1 MKSATRRPLVVGRL
15 LLAFVFL
22 ALFTSLV
29 ATQSVQA
36 EGTVSLTAVGVSY
49 TQDFDSLAISG
60 TSSVVP
66 NGWYFLETGTNAN
79 TTYTAGTGSSNT
91 GDTYSFGA
99 SSSSER
105 AFGGLLSGS
114 LVPTIGASF
123 TNNTGATV
131 NGISIAYT
139 GEQWRLGATGRTD
152 RLDFQLSTDA
162 ISLNTGVWTDY
173 DQLDFNGPNST
184 GTVGALD
191 GNAAANRTQISYTIV
206 GLDIP
211 NGATFWI
218 RWVDFNAAGADDG
231 LAVDDFSL
239 TPLGESEATAPV
251 INEFVLNHVSTDTH
265 EFVEI
270 FGDPNTDYSAYSIL
284 QIEGDTTGAGVIDS
298 VHTVGTTDADGLWF
312 TGFLANV
319 FENGTATLLLVK
331 DFTGAVGNDL
341 DTNNDGVFDVTPW
354 SALVDDVAVSDG
366 GAGDVTYSS
375 TVLGP
380 DFSGGPFAPGG
391 ASRIPN
397 GVDTD
402 NIADWTL
409 NDFDGEGL
417 PGFVGTPVPGEA
429 LNTPGAINALVPV
442 VEEGGVVISQIY
454 GGGGN
459 SGATY
464 THDFIE
470 LYNAS
475 FSSVSLAGWSVQYAS
490 ATGLTWQVTALSGS
504 IAPGGYYLIQ
514 QAAGAGGTT
523 PLPTPDATGS
533 IAMSATAGKVALVNV
548 TTALSGA
555 CPTGA
560 AIVDFVG
567 FGSTANCFEGSGP
580 TPAPSNTTAVLRK
593 DGGNQDTND
602 NANDF
607 ETGAPNPRN
616 SGDAAPTV
624 TSTIPAIGADD
635 VPVNTN
641 ITVTFSES
649 VNVAGDWFTIVCT
662 SGSYTAAVSGGPQT
676 FTLDPTGDFAYG
688 DNCTV
693 TILASQVTD
702 QDSNDPPDNMAADY
716 SWSFTTMAANACELP
731 YTPIYTIQ
739 GSGPTTPLAGQVV
752 TTLGVVIGDY
762 EGPAPALRG
771 FYIQDPV
778 GDGDPATSD
787 GIFVFNFD
795 NNSVALGQIV
805 RVTGTVGEFQDQTQ
819 ISGVSSIIQCGEGS
833 VEPVDVQLPF
843 PSADY
848 LERYEGMLVRLPQ
861 TLYVT
866 EHFQLGRFGQ
876 IVMSSG
882 GRLYQPTHLVEPGP
896 AALALQAQNNL
907 NRIIIDDALNNQNP
921 DPILFGRGGNPLS
934 ASNTLR
940 GGDTAENIVG
950 VMTYTWAGN
959 AASGNAY
966 RVRPVNALGGGVPDF
981 QPANPR
987 PDQPADVGG
996 TMKVAAFNLL
1006 NYFNTFS
1013 GCTNGVGGAP
1023 TDCRG
1028 AENLTEFNRQWPK
1041 TVAAI
1046 LGMDVDVLGIIEIEN
1061 DGYGPTSAI
1070 QDLVDRLN
1078 AATAPGT
1085 YAFIDADAATG
1096 QVNALG
1102 TDAIKV
1108 GLIYRPANVTPVG
1121 TTAVLNTVEFVNGG
1135 DSGPRN
1141 RATIAQTFAQNSTG
1155 AQVIVNVHH
1164 LKSKGSACDAPDIGD
1179 GQGNCAV
1186 VRTNAVLTLMDWLY
1200 TDPTGTGETD
1210 IMIVGDLNSYAQE
1223 DPIMAFLEF
1232 GFVNLAEAFIGPQSY
1247 SYVFDG
1253 QWGNLDYALASPS
1266 LAAQVTGVAE
1276 WHINADEP
1284 NVLDYNTNFKS
1295 PGQIISLY
1303 APDQFRA
1310 SDHDP
1315 ILVGLNLNAAPTV
1328 DAGGPY
1334 YVVEGGSVLV
1344 TAVGSD
1350 PNPGDVLTYAWDLDN
1365 DGVFETPGQSA
1376 TFSAA
1381 TLSAP
1386 GSYTISVRV
1395 TDSGGLTATDQAT
1408 VYVLYHFTGFFPPVQ
1423 NLPFVN
1429 LVTAGSAVPMKF
1441 SLNGDKGLNIL
1452 AAGYPSSFS
1461 IACDTG
1467 SPTSE
1472 MEGTNTPG
1480 GSSLSYDPAT
1490 GTYNYVWKTL
1500 KAWRGTCRQFVLQ
1513 LNDGSEHVA
1522 NFRFR

>member
-1 MKSATRRPLVVGRL
+1 MTSVTRRPLVNGRF
-15 LLAFVFL
+15 LLAFVFVL
-22 ALFTSLV
+22 LLTGLLSSPRPA
-29 ATQSVQA
+29 QA
-36 EGTVSLTAVGVSY
+36 EGSTTVVISEFRVRGPNGAADEFIELYNLSASPVDVGGWLVRGSNNAGSVS
-49 TQDFDSLAISG
+49 TRVTIPSG
-60 TSSVVP
+60 TILNPGCYYLVTNSSTTGGPYSGSVP
-66 NGWYFLETGTNAN
+66 GDLTFATGITDDGGIALTLPGGTTIVDQVGMSTGSAYKEGTPLAN
-79 TTYTAGTGSSNT
+79 LGTANLNRGYERKPGGTAGSGTDTDNNSS
-91 GDTYSFGA
+91 
-99 SSSSER
+99 
-105 AFGGLLSGS
+105 
-114 LVPTIGASF
+114 
-123 TNNTGATV
+123 
-131 NGISIAYT
+131 
-139 GEQWRLGATGRTD
+139 
-152 RLDFQLSTDA
+152 DFQLITPSDP
-162 ISLNTGVWTDY
+162 
-173 DQLDFNGPNST
+173 QNS
-184 GTVGALD
+184 A
-191 GNAAANRTQISYTIV
+191 S
-206 GLDIP
+206 P
-211 NGATFWI
+211 C
-218 RWVDFNAAGADDG
+218 VDT
-231 LAVDDFSL
+231 SEP
-239 TPLGESEATAPV
+239 TPPV
-251 INEFVLNHVSTDTH
+251 INEFVFNHVGTDTH

-284 QIEGDTTGAGVIDS
+284 QIEGDGTGAGVIDS
-298 VHTVGTTDADGLWF
+298 VHTIGTTDANGLWF
-312 TGFLANV
+312 TGFLTNV
-319 FENGTATLLLVK
+319 FENGTVTLLLVK
-331 DFTGAVGNDL
+331 DFTDAVGNDL

-409 NDFDGEGL
+409 NNFNGVGL
-417 PGFVGTPVPGEA
+417 PGFAGSSAPGEA

-475 FSSVSLAGWSVQYAS
+475 TSSVSLAGWSVQYAS
-490 ATGLTWQVTALSGS
+490 AAGTSWSVTALSGS

-514 QAAGAGGTT
+514 QAAGTGGTT
-523 PLPTPDATGS
+523 SLPTPDAIGT
-533 IAMSATAGKVALVNV
+533 INMSATAGKVALVNV

-555 CPTGA
+555 CPSGA
-560 AIVDFVG
+560 VIVDFVG
-567 FGSTANCFEGSGP
+567 FGTTANCFEGSGP
-580 TPAPSNTTAVLRK
+580 TPAPSNTTAVFRK
-593 DGGNQDTND
+593 EGGNQDTND
-602 NANDF
+602 NAADF

-616 SGDAAPTV
+616 SAFGPDAAPTV
-624 TSTIPAIGADD
+624 TSTIPADGAAD

-662 SGSYTAAVSGGPQT
+662 SGSYTAAVSGGPET
-676 FTLDPTGDFAYG
+676 FILDPTGDFAYG

-739 GSGPTTPLAGQVV
+739 GSGMVSPLAGQSV

-795 NNSVALGQIV
+795 NNSVELGQIV

-819 ISGVSSIIQCGEGS
+819 ISSVTSIIQCGVGS

-934 ASNTLR
+934 ANNTLR

-996 TMKVAAFNLL
+996 TMQVAAFNLL

-1121 TTAVLNTVEFVNGG
+1121 TTAVLNTEAFVNGG

-1186 VRTNAVLTLMDWLY
+1186 VRTNAVLELMDWLY

-1284 NVLDYNTNFKS
+1284 GVLDYNTNFKS
-1295 PGQIISLY
+1295 AGQIASLY

-1315 ILVGLNLNAAPTV
+1315 ILVGLDLNAAPTV

-1350 PNPGDVLTYAWDLDN
+1350 PNPGDVLTYEWDLDN

-1395 TDSGGLTATDQAT
+1395 TDGGGLSATDQAT
-1408 VYVLYHFTGFFPPVQ
+1408 VYVLYQFTGFFPPVQ

-1429 LVTAGSAVPMKF
+1429 LVTAGSAVPIKF
-1441 SLNGDKGLNIL
+1441 SLNGDKGLNIF
-1452 AAGYPSSFS
+1452 APGFPTSIG

-1467 SPTSE
+1467 SPLNDIEETLTAGNS
-1472 MEGTNTPG
+1472 T
-1480 GSSLSYDPAT
+1480 LSYDSAT
-1490 GTYNYVWKTL
+1490 GTYTYVWKTL
-1500 KAWRGTCRQFVLQ
+1500 RTWRNTCRQFTVQ
-1513 LNDGSEHVA
+1513 LDDGSVHQA